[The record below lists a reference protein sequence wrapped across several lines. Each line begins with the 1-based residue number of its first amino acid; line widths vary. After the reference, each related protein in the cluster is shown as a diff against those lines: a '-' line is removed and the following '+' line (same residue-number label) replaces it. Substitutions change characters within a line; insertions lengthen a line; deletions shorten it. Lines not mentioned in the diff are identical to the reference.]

1 MEKPDLVSS
10 LPSRVASLVH
20 ARFDGLPSRSKP
32 TVRSDGTKEWIPMS
46 GIVIVKGD
54 YPLHCLLVWLF
65 YPNENTSSE
74 KLTCVAV
81 TSGAKCLSASQVPN
95 CKGLVLHDWHAEI
108 LALRAFNYWLLSEC
122 RSVLANE
129 RHQDHSDEST
139 GPSISLTKSPY
150 LRRRQQHPPEQSS
163 SPQPPFELHPDI
175 TIYMYCTCAPCGD
188 ASMELCM
195 AAQDD
200 PTPWEINNPPNKD
213 SNPQGQEQ
221 EQEPTLLDGRGHF
234 SRLGIVRRKPA
245 RADADATLSKSC
257 SDKLA
262 LRQISSLLSF
272 ETSLL
277 VAPTESAY
285 LAGVILPEKEIS
297 QAGCQRAFS
306 EKGRLK
312 DLTGRFW
319 PLDDGEEEEPDSK
332 RSGYQFRPFQVLS
345 IPDEKYDSLW
355 EFGKTQARIGSSEEV
370 EVQEKR
376 KPGIISV
383 VWTAAPSTPI
393 SSPGVPAIVDTSVK
407 SLPVLRGSKTG
418 LYENIING
426 VKQGNKASAPLARG
440 ASALSRAK
448 LWGSWREIVRVS
460 YPEAVNEE
468 GNASKQ
474 EGRLEALPVPTG
486 IVEAATYR
494 EFKKTPAAETA
505 AITARKLAIQEAKR
519 VLGGWVSNADDA
531 GWGLDVLV
539 DPKKRKR

>member
-1 MEKPDLVSS
+1 MEKSDLG
-10 LPSRVASLVH
+10 LPLQSRIASLVH
-20 ARFDGLPSRSKP
+20 AHFDGLPSRSKP
-32 TVRSDGTKEWIPMS
+32 TVRPDGTKEWIPMS
-46 GIVIVKGD
+46 GIVIVKG
-54 YPLHCLLVWLF
+54 
-65 YPNENTSSE
+65 ENTSSE

-95 CKGLVLHDWHAEI
+95 GKGLVLHDWHAEI
-108 LALRAFNYWLLSEC
+108 LALRAFNYWLLCEC

-129 RHQDHSDEST
+129 RHQGHSDEIT
-139 GPSISLTKSPY
+139 GPSTSSTTSPY
-150 LRRRQQHPPEQSS
+150 LRRRQQNPPEQLS

-200 PTPWEINNPPNKD
+200 PTPWEINNPSNKD
-213 SNPQGQEQ
+213 LNPASDSNDDTQEQ
-221 EQEPTLLDGRGHF
+221 EQEPTLLDGRAHF

-297 QAGCQRAFS
+297 HVGCQRAFS
-306 EKGRLK
+306 DQGRLK

-319 PLDDGEEEEPDSK
+319 PLDGGGEGDEEPNPE
-332 RSGYQFRPFQVLS
+332 RSGYRFRPFQVLS
-345 IPDEKYDSLW
+345 IPDEQYDSLW
-355 EFGKTQARIGSSEEV
+355 EFGKTQARPISSDEVEV

-376 KPGIISV
+376 KPGIISAI
-383 VWTAAPSTPI
+383 WTTAPSAPI
-393 SSPGVPAIVDTSVK
+393 PSPGAPAAVDASVK

-448 LWGSWREIVRVS
+448 LWGVWREIVRVS
-460 YPEAVNEE
+460 YPEPANEE
-468 GNASKQ
+468 VNASEQK
-474 EGRLEALPVPTG
+474 GKLEELLVPTG

-494 EFKKTPAAETA
+494 EFKKTPAAETV
-505 AITARKLAIQEAKR
+505 AIMARRSAIQEAKR
-519 VLGGWVSNADDA
+519 VLGGWISNVDDA